1 MTKKIYNYHPNTGEY
16 LAQSRADE
24 SPLEPGVY
32 LLPAHSTDL
41 APPQPPD
48 TMVAV
53 FRGGAWHLEE
63 DHRGKT
69 YWLADGSRHTV
80 SAIGPMRADALDK
93 APPPPPSQVAL
104 RKRNA
109 RNTALAA
116 TDWLVIRH
124 QDDLLASRAPTLD
137 ETQLATLLRY
147 RKALRDLPAV
157 QDWPF
162 IDLPMKPD
170 FAIAVL

>member
-1 MTKKIYNYHPNTGEY
+1 MTRKIYNYHPDTGEY

-48 TMVAV
+48 KMVAV
-53 FRGGAWHLEE
+53 FRGGAWHVEE

-80 SAIGPMRADALDK
+80 SAIGPTPADALNK
-93 APPPPPSQVAL
+93 APEPPPSQIAL
-104 RKRNA
+104 SKRIARNA
-109 RNTALAA
+109 ALAR

-124 QDDLLASRAPTLD
+124 QDDLLSARAPTLN
-137 ETQLATLLRY
+137 ETQLDAVLSY
-147 RKALRDLPAV
+147 RKALRDLPST
-157 QDWPF
+157 QHWPF
-162 IDLPMKPD
+162 VDLPVTPD
-170 FAIAVL
+170 FAIVVL